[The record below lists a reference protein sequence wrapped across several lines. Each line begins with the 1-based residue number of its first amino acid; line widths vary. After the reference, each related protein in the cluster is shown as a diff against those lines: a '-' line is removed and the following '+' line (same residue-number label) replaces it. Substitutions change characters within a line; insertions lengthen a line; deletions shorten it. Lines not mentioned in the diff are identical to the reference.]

1 MNENRESPHS
11 SIATGFMSRYG
22 SFSRTLLGPRELVLL
37 VTIVVLCIAMYFV
50 EPRFLSLGNL
60 RAILVGSAMEFVLV
74 VAVVFLMVGKMF
86 DLSLDGIINMVGVI
100 AGLLMVAGIPWPVAC
115 LAALTAGGVIGLIN
129 GVCTTVLGMN
139 PLMTTLATWWIA
151 RGIAFGL
158 TQGISPNGFP
168 DGVVNIGYSDIG
180 GIPVVFFYAVVA
192 IAIGIFVLSLTKYGY
207 NTFAVGGNR
216 LAARLRGIP
225 VRRVTMIAFMVVAL
239 LAGFTGL
246 VYAARLNAATP
257 QAAVNVNLRVI
268 AAAVI
273 GGAALAGGRGT
284 ILGGVLGVLFITLL
298 LNATIVIGI
307 DGVWQYTLLGAVIL
321 IAVAADALAAKA
333 RGQEESE

>member
-1 MNENRESPHS
+1 MSESTQIDLPATLNRLKK
-11 SIATGFMSRYG
+11 RYG
-22 SFSRTLLGPRELVLL
+22 SFSRTLLGPRELVLV
-37 VTIVVLCIAMYFV
+37 VTILVLCIAMYFV
-50 EPRFLSLGNL
+50 EPRFLSTGNL

-86 DLSLDGIINMVGVI
+86 DLSLDGIINMVGVV

-115 LAALTAGGVIGLIN
+115 VAALASGAVIGLIN

-168 DGVVNIGYSDIG
+168 QGFVNIGYSDIN
-180 GIPVVFFYAVVA
+180 GIPIVFFYAVAA
-192 IAIGIFVLSLTKYGY
+192 ILIGVLFLALTKYGY

-216 LAARLRGIP
+216 RAARLRGIP
-225 VRRVTMIAFMVVAL
+225 VRRVTMTAFMVVAL
-239 LAGFTGL
+239 LAGFAGL

-284 ILGGVLGVLFITLL
+284 VLGGVLGVLFITLL

-321 IAVAADALAAKA
+321 IAVAADALASKA
-333 RGQEESE
+333 RGQEDLE

>member
-1 MNENRESPHS
+1 
-11 SIATGFMSRYG
+11 MSAVTVPDMTTLSLRDRYG
-22 SFSRTLLGPRELVLL
+22 SFSRTLIGARELVLIG
-37 VTIVVLCIAMYFV
+37 TIVVLCVGMYFV
-50 EPRFLSLGNL
+50 EPRFLSIDNL
-60 RAILVGSAMEFVLV
+60 RAMLIGSAMEFVLV
-74 VAVVFLMVGKMF
+74 VAVVFLMIGKMF
-86 DLSLDGIINMVGVI
+86 DLSLDGVINMVGVI
-100 AGLLMVAGIPWPVAC
+100 AGLLMVAGVFWPVAC
-115 LAALTAGGVIGLIN
+115 VAALLAGAMVGVVN
-129 GVCTTVLGMN
+129 GVCTTFLRMN

-168 DGVVNIGYSDIG
+168 DGFVNVGYSTPF
-180 GIPVVFFYAVVA
+180 GIPVVFIYALAAIVVGT
-192 IAIGIFVLSLTKYGY
+192 IVLAFTRYGY

-216 LAARLRGIP
+216 LAARLRGIR
-225 VRRVTMIAFMVVAL
+225 VTRVTMIAFVVVAL
-239 LAGFTGL
+239 VAGITGL

-273 GGAALAGGRGT
+273 GGCALSGGRGS

-298 LNATIVIGI
+298 LNATIVVGI

-321 IAVAADALAAKA
+321 VAVAADALAARA
-333 RGQEESE
+333 RGQVDQE

>member
-1 MNENRESPHS
+1 VTGVTGPS
-11 SIATGFMSRYG
+11 ATNLSLRDRYG
-22 SFSRTLLGPRELVLL
+22 SLSRTLLGSRELVLV
-37 VTIVVLCIAMYFV
+37 VTITVLCVAMYFV
-50 EPRFLSLGNL
+50 EPRFLSIDNL
-60 RAILVGSAMEFVLV
+60 RAMLIGSAMEFVLV
-74 VAVVFLMVGKMF
+74 VAMVFLMVGKMF
-86 DLSLDGIINMVGVI
+86 DLSIDGVVNMVGVI
-100 AGLLMVAGIPWPVAC
+100 AGLLMVAGVFWPLAC
-115 LAALTAGGVIGLIN
+115 VIALLAGAMVGVIN
-129 GVCTTVLGMN
+129 GVCTTVLRMN

-168 DGVVNIGYSDIG
+168 QGFVNVGYSTPF
-180 GIPVVFFYAVVA
+180 GIPVVFMYALAAIVVGT
-192 IAIGIFVLSLTKYGY
+192 IVLAFTRYGY

-216 LAARLRGIP
+216 LAARLRGIS
-225 VRRVTMIAFMVVAL
+225 VTRVTMTAFLVVAVV
-239 LAGFTGL
+239 AGIAGL

-257 QAAVNVNLRVI
+257 NAAVNVNLRVI

-273 GGAALAGGRGT
+273 GGCALSGGRGT

-321 IAVAADALAAKA
+321 FAVAADAVAARA
-333 RGQEESE
+333 RGQVDEK